1 MLDDNIPQP
10 WRARTTLVLTLTLVA
25 VGLGNLQ
32 RMPFLMGEHGGAAF
46 FLSYIAALMLLSAPV
61 LIAEVVIGSLGR
73 GSPGL
78 ALHWA
83 ASAASVDS
91 RWRFL
96 GVAQAVLSLI
106 LATVA
111 ALSAVW
117 CWHWATALYSG
128 ALASASANDVA
139 AVFMVFVN
147 DRPAQ
152 FMLVLAALG
161 AAGALSALGIR
172 AWACWL
178 GAVCR

>member
-1 MLDDNIPQP
+1 M
-10 WRARTTLVLTLTLVA
+10 
-25 VGLGNLQ
+25 
-32 RMPFLMGEHGGAAF
+32 
-46 FLSYIAALMLLSAPV
+46 

-117 CWHWATALYSG
+117 CWHWAGALYSG

-139 AVFMVFVN
+139 APL
-147 DRPAQ
+147 RH
-152 FMLVLAALG
+152 LLAIGPRSL
-161 AAGALSALGIR
+161 
-172 AWACWL
+172 CWCWRHWVRQGPCQQL
-178 GAVCR
+178 A